1 MAVVSLL
8 AFENVDDEKEG
19 EGGDDDLL
27 DHIDGMHE
35 SLAMNV
41 HGDMR

>member
-8 AFENVDDEKEG
+8 GFENVDDEK
-19 EGGDDDLL
+19 GGDDDLL

>member
-8 AFENVDDEKEG
+8 GFVNVDDEKEG